1 MGLNHRGS
9 IDGLVASVVE
19 AEEAAEEAAEE
30 VEVVEDHLLEAV
42 VVEEDPFHQRCQLP
56 LRSHHLGVVV
66 VVAVVVVVEAVDS
79 HLARNLG
86 HHLGRGHLLL
96 SSLPL
101 LQKVL
106 FPFLFLRGSC
116 LKDMSHMSPFPK
128 PDGFFRR
135 RLYTER

>member
-30 VEVVEDHLLEAV
+30 VEVVEDHLPEAM
-42 VVEEDPFHQRCQLP
+42 VVEEDPSHQRCQLP
-56 LRSHHLGVVV
+56 LHPHHLEVVV

-79 HLARNLG
+79 HLARNPG

-96 SSLPL
+96 SFL
-101 LQKVL
+101 LLLRKVL
-106 FPFLFLRGSC
+106 FPFPFLRGSC
-116 LKDMSHMSPFPK
+116 LMDMSHMFPFPK
-128 PDGFFRR
+128 PDGFSHR